1 MPKIDG
7 VEIEREDVL
16 LAVHVLNFD
25 GSNPLLGL
33 HHQNAQPGHLAQ
45 QACGV
50 LGTYLEEVLDQLLGD
65 GAGTT
70 GIALHDVL
78 HRGKKSLIVNAMMLV
93 EAFVLGS
100 DEGINHIGGNLG
112 ELDRRA
118 VLVEVLANQHA
129 IGTIYEG
136 GIVGDGILDDVRRG
150 RHAKEPEEVRVH
162 ST

>member
-1 MPKIDG
+1 
-7 VEIEREDVL
+7 
-16 LAVHVLNFD
+16 
-25 GSNPLLGL
+25 
-33 HHQNAQPGHLAQ
+33 
-45 QACGV
+45 
-50 LGTYLEEVLDQLLGD
+50 
-65 GAGTT
+65 
-70 GIALHDVL
+70 
-78 HRGKKSLIVNAMMLV
+78 MMLV